1 MPSFIRDPR
10 DFWSGVI
17 FVAFG
22 LGAMLVGR
30 GYAMGTAERM
40 GPGYFPTVLGGLL
53 AVLGAI
59 CVLRS
64 LVRPGEGVG
73 RFALKNLA
81 LILGATVLFG
91 VLIRTAG
98 LVIAIVLLVL
108 AGGLASSQFRLAP
121 YLKLGI
127 GMAIGSVLIFTKGL
141 GLPMP
146 AFGTWFGF

>member
-1 MPSFIRDPR
+1 MKSFIRDPR